1 MANSNF
7 FLNAERKRRPMYDK
21 EVINGRLVMAMF
33 GLAGLTLVIVTAAVV
48 GDRPLTGQP
57 HAAAPAFERVLMLEG
72 NGNLVTITDM
82 ADGRVI
88 MDGENGGFIA
98 VVIDGLERARVVA
111 GVTDNPPVTI
121 TQFENGRL
129 QLSDPATGWSTE
141 IASFGPGNLGT
152 WQAMLAR

>member
-1 MANSNF
+1 MASF
-7 FLNAERKRRPMYDK
+7 FLNAERKRAPLYDK
-21 EVINGRLVMAMF
+21 EVINNRLVMAMF
-33 GLAGLTLVIVTAAVV
+33 GLAGLTLVIVSAAVV

-57 HAAAPAFERVLMLEG
+57 VASTPVFERVLTLEG
-72 NGNLVTITDM
+72 EGNLVTVTDM

-88 MDGENGGFIA
+88 MDSENGGFIA

-111 GVTDNPPVTI
+111 GVTDNPPVTL

-129 QLSDPATGWSTE
+129 QLHDPATGWSTE

-152 WQAMLAR
+152 WRAMLAR